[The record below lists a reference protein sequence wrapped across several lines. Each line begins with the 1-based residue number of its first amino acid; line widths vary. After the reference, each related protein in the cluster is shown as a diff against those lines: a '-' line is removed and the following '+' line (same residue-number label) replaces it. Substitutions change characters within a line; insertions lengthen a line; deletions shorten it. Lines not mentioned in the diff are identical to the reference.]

1 MDNFI
6 YITDDFL
13 FFCIGLLLL
22 YLFILVVASHFKRTN
37 YPKAQKQYH
46 CAILVPAGSLLPSMY
61 QEAYEFITYK
71 DLLEAIHSL
80 DKERYK
86 LVILLSDKS
95 SSLSSHFLEKIYNAY
110 DAGIQAIQLHTVV
123 NEHKGIRKHFHV
135 LSEEIN
141 KRIKK
146 LPEQISNESYSNR
159 IYILNTYLT

>member
-95 SSLSSHFLEKIYNAY
+95 SSLSSHFLEKI
-110 DAGIQAIQLHTVV
+110 
-123 NEHKGIRKHFHV
+123 
-135 LSEEIN
+135 
-141 KRIKK
+141 
-146 LPEQISNESYSNR
+146 
-159 IYILNTYLT
+159 